1 MILSLDT
8 TSEYGSLALT
18 GPAGLIE
25 EAGLH
30 AAQGFGLVLFDEIAG
45 LLGRHGLGVRDME
58 CFASTSGP
66 GSFTGVRV
74 GLAAVKG
81 LAEAMGKPVVAVS
94 NLQAM
99 AVFGTAARRAV
110 VLDARRGDVYAA
122 VYDAQLRVVMAEAV
136 VKLAAWLAGLPDG
149 IELLEQGS
157 PPRLLAGA
165 VGRIA
170 WERFQAGLASDPAAV
185 DANYVRR
192 SDAEMMWTEAER
204 SQALPG
210 SGV

>member
-25 EAGLH
+25 EVGLH
-30 AAQGFGLVLFDEIAG
+30 AAQGFGLVLFDEIAA
-45 LLGRHGLGVRDME
+45 LLGRHGLDVRDME

-74 GLAAVKG
+74 GLTAVKG

-136 VKLAAWLAGLPDG
+136 VKMPAWLAGLPDG
-149 IELLEQGS
+149 IELLEQGL

-192 SDAEMMWTEAER
+192 SDAEMMWKEAER
-204 SQALPG
+204 SQVLFS

>member
-1 MILSLDT
+1 M
-8 TSEYGSLALT
+8 T
-18 GPAGLIE
+18 GPGGLIE

-30 AAQGFGLVLFDEIAG
+30 AAQGFGLVLFDEIAA

-74 GLAAVKG
+74 GLTAVKG
-81 LAEAMGKPVVAVS
+81 LAEATGKPVVAVS

-99 AVFGTAARRAV
+99 AVFGTGARRAV

-122 VYDAQLRVVMAEAV
+122 VYDAELRVVMAETV
-136 VKLAAWLAGLPDG
+136 VKLPAWSAGLPDG
-149 IELLEQGS
+149 LEWIEQGS

-192 SDAEMMWTEAER
+192 SDAEMMWKDAER

>member
-30 AAQGFGLVLFDEIAG
+30 AAKGFGLVLFDEIAA

-74 GLAAVKG
+74 GLTAVKG